1 MRAPRHIAAILALGA
16 IAKGPL
22 ASAQQEGAQTT
33 TPTTTPTAPTTPT
46 TVLVS
51 PPSLVSP
58 TRRERLVS
66 VRIEPALAGEDPWM
80 RVAMPRGV
88 MVDDDALRAAV
99 DRAVASGTF
108 ADIRASVRQ
117 VTDGIELVLRG
128 ERRARMTEL
137 RIEGSD
143 QRALEAVRADF
154 SIATMA
160 WVTQQQL
167 DEACG
172 RVVEGYRLAGY
183 RTATARALREPT
195 RDPDYV
201 RVLVTVSEGR
211 PTRLSSVRL
220 FAPEIDRE
228 FGPTLCDALTLW
240 PTTATEREA
249 ACRPIL
255 GSGDIAEGRAV
266 RTVSE
271 QMMAALR
278 RLGYYAARLDE
289 PALIPLRELRSGDP
303 RVELRVTGS
312 LGPQYTIAFEGLRRG
327 SVGELRE
334 ALRLDDERTFDEGTL
349 STLTGRVRD
358 WYVRRAL
365 SDVQVESRVERGARS
380 SRVVFRVTEGEPVYV
395 RTVSFSGA
403 RAMEYATLREI
414 LDEHL
419 RGELPGGSLF
429 TAPTDAQARSVDDVR
444 NSEARGARMP
454 LALHPERTFVAE
466 VYQEAAR
473 RMAGRYREVGF
484 LDATVELDGTPH
496 RDSDEVGRAVL
507 DVTFRVVE
515 RARVALTAVQFDG
528 NNRLSSAELANK
540 GAIRLGGPLSLAEIA
555 TARDRLAEHYRESG
569 YNYVRVSSVIDR
581 SPDGANARVRFV
593 INEGPLVRVTRVDI
607 RGLRS
612 IARPLVYD
620 RLALR
625 EGDVF
630 RPSLARESQRRL
642 GELGYF
648 SAVTV
653 SLADPDVESS
663 VKTLVIQ
670 VSEAGGS
677 LEIRGGV
684 SAWELLRGSIQW
696 TRRNVL
702 ESSIS
707 MTASLQAGVV
717 APIAAFADPNLFP
730 SLSGLQW
737 YERLRGR
744 AALSLQFRPVRT
756 LGTDFRPGVD
766 ISFARSVDLQFAIN
780 GIDLSAST
788 SIRPNRIV
796 TITPQVNFQ
805 LNNLQLFNGDSIEQ
819 LLLTL
824 PPAEQL
830 RLGRLL
836 LLPRGTTLLSSLR
849 VSLAVDQRDQV
860 FNPQRGTFVSLLGE
874 FVGILG
880 YIPPSTTTTSPPPG
894 NTLRTTVTFAGY
906 ITPVPWLTLAT
917 NVRVG
922 ANFTFDSCNTV
933 TYPNRQFFLGG
944 AESLRGWLQDSLIP
958 ADVLAPPSTSGCSN
972 IPPSTPSMN
981 AVLLSQRS
989 GDAFVLLRQELRF
1002 AVGSSGFG
1010 INLFFDVGNL
1020 WKDLRHV
1027 FSVLKLQSSPGIG
1040 LRYITPIGPIG
1051 IDLGFPNPYSWPL
1064 PAPVVSF
1071 SFSSA

>member
-1 MRAPRHIAAILALGA
+1 MRAPRTIAAIFALGA
-16 IAKGPL
+16 IAKSPDAL
-22 ASAQQEGAQTT
+22 AQEAATA
-33 TPTTTPTAPTTPT
+33 TPSQPM
-46 TVLVS
+46 LE
-51 PPSLVSP
+51 P

-66 VRIEPALAGEDPWM
+66 VHIEPALTGEDPWA

-88 MVDDDALRAAV
+88 LVDDDALRAAV

-108 ADIRASVRQ
+108 ADIRASVRT
-117 VTDGIELVLRG
+117 VPEGIELVLRG
-128 ERRARMTEL
+128 ERRTRMTEV
-137 RIEGSD
+137 RIEGID

-154 SIATMA
+154 SIASMA

-211 PTRLSSVRL
+211 PTRLASVRL

-228 FGPTLCDALTLW
+228 FGPRLCDSLTLW
-240 PTTATEREA
+240 PTAVTEREA
-249 ACRPIL
+249 ACRPIV
-255 GSGDIAEGRAV
+255 GSGEIAEGRTV
-266 RTVSE
+266 RAVSE
-271 QMMAALR
+271 QMTAAVR
-278 RLGYYAARLDE
+278 RLGYYGARLDE
-289 PALIPLRELRSGDP
+289 PSLVPMRELRSGDP
-303 RVELRVTGS
+303 RVELRFTAT
-312 LGPQYTIAFEGLRRG
+312 LGPQYTIAFEGVRRG
-327 SVGELRE
+327 STSDLRE
-334 ALRLDDERTFDEGTL
+334 ALRLDDERTLDEATLGTL
-349 STLTGRVRD
+349 ETRVRD
-358 WYVRRAL
+358 WYARRAL
-365 SDVQVESRVERGARS
+365 SDAQVQARIERISANASRIVL
-380 SRVVFRVTEGEPVYV
+380 RVNEGEPVYV

-403 RAMEYATLREI
+403 RAIEYGTLREI

-419 RGELPGGSLF
+419 RAELPGGSIF

-444 NSEARGARMP
+444 NSVARGPRMP
-454 LALHPERTFVAE
+454 LVLHPERTFVAE

-473 RMAGRYREVGF
+473 RMASRYRELGY
-484 LDATVELDGTPH
+484 LDATVELDGEPQ
-496 RDSDEVGRAVL
+496 RDRDEAGRPVW

-515 RARVALTAVQFDG
+515 RSRVSLTAVQFDG
-528 NNRLSSAELANK
+528 NNRLPSAELATR
-540 GAIRLGGPLSLAEIA
+540 GAIRVGGALSLAEVA
-555 TARDRLAEHYRESG
+555 AARDRLAEHYRESG
-569 YNYVRVSSVIDR
+569 YNYVRVGSVIDR

-593 INEGPLVRVTRVDI
+593 ITEGPLVRVTRVEI

-612 IARPLVYD
+612 IGRALVYD

-625 EGDVF
+625 EGEVF

-653 SLADPDVESS
+653 SLSEPDVESS
-663 VKTLVIQ
+663 VKTLVVQ
-670 VSEAGGS
+670 VAEAGGS
-677 LEIRGGV
+677 LEARGGV
-684 SAWELLRGSIQW
+684 SAWELLRGSVQW

-702 ESSIS
+702 NSSIS

-717 APIAAFADPNLFP
+717 APIAAFADPSLFP
-730 SLSGLQW
+730 SLAGLQW
-737 YERLRGR
+737 WERLRGR
-744 AALSLQFRPVRT
+744 AALSLQFPPLRT

-766 ISFARSVDLQFAIN
+766 FSLSRSVDLQFAIN
-780 GIDLSAST
+780 GVDLAAST
-788 SIRPNRIV
+788 LIRPNRIV
-796 TITPQVNFQ
+796 TITPLLDFQV
-805 LNNLQLFNGDSIEQ
+805 NNLQLFNGDSIEQ

-824 PPAEQL
+824 PPVEQV

-836 LLPRGTTLLSSLR
+836 LLPRGTTLLSSIR
-849 VSLAVDQRDQV
+849 VSLAIDQRDQV
-860 FNPQRGTFVSLLGE
+860 FNPQRGTFISVLGE

-880 YIPPSTTTTSPPPG
+880 YIPPNTTTRSPPPG
-894 NTLRTTVTFAGY
+894 NTLRTTLTFAGY
-906 ITPVPWLTLAT
+906 ITPVSWLTLAT

-933 TYPNRQFFLGG
+933 TYPNRQYFLGG
-944 AESLRGWLQDSLIP
+944 AESLRGWLQDSVIP
-958 ADVLAPPSTSGCSN
+958 ADVLTPPSTSGCSN
-972 IPPSTPSMN
+972 IPTAAPSMN

-989 GDAFVLLRQELRF
+989 GDAYVLLRQELRF
-1002 AVGSSGFG
+1002 AIGSSGVG
-1010 INLFFDVGNL
+1010 INLFVDVGNI
-1020 WKDLRHV
+1020 WKDLRNV
-1027 FSVLKLQSSPGIG
+1027 FTVFRLQSSPGIG
-1040 LRYITPIGPIG
+1040 IRYVTPIGPVG